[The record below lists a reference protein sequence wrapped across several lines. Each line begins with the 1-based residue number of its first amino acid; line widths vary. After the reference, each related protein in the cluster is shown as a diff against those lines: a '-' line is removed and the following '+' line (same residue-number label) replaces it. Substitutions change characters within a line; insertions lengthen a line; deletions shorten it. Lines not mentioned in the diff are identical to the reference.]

1 MPEPLPHI
9 PASPETISAPKTRR
23 RPHGVNVVP
32 AHGLRVGRPDVHID
46 TPSHTPGTTKGEQV
60 VLKSPEKGRTTK
72 ARTARS
78 STSINPSLQGPIDA
92 RMPHLPPA

>member
-1 MPEPLPHI
+1 MPEPLHHI
-9 PASPETISAPKTRR
+9 PASPEAISAPGARR
-23 RPHGVNVVP
+23 RPHAVNVVTG
-32 AHGLRVGRPDVHID
+32 HGLRVGRPDVRID

-78 STSINPSLQGPIDA
+78 ATSINPSLHGPIDA